1 MPIPYKKNMTTQE
14 KFEELKCRDI
24 AAKSDKERRLI
35 DKEFE
40 ILANTDPKGFE
51 AAFMASAKKTL
62 QDVKQLKIK
71 EQLSEI
77 NQFVSMSYIAKT
89 YFNKTKSWISQR
101 INGNEVNGKP
111 AQFTPE
117 EINTLN
123 TAFADLS
130 KKLGAFNVS
139 L

>member
-1 MPIPYKKNMTTQE
+1 MTTQE
-14 KFEELKCRDI
+14 KFEELKRRDI

-51 AAFMASAKKTL
+51 AAFMVSAKKTL

-111 AQFTPE
+111 AQFTSE
-117 EINTLN
+117 EIDTLN
-123 TAFADLS
+123 AAFADLS